1 MQMTEGE
8 IRRDYASAKNKN
20 MQIGILADLN
30 CCSRKK
36 IMEILGVQPRKRMTE
51 KQMFEELD
59 RLDEA
64 IKDLEKQYKTIARVV
79 MKGRA
84 NGKKTLN
91 TK

>member
-1 MQMTEGE
+1 
-8 IRRDYASAKNKN
+8 
-20 MQIGILADLN
+20 
-30 CCSRKK
+30 
-36 IMEILGVQPRKRMTE
+36 MEILGVQPRKRMTE
-51 KQMFEELD
+51 KQMFAELD

-64 IKDLEKQYKTIARVV
+64 IKDLEKQYKAIARVV